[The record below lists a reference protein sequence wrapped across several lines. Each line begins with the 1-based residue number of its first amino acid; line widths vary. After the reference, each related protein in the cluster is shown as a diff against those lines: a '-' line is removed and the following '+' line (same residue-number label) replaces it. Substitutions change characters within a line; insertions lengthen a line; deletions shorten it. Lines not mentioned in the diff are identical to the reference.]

1 MADTSAQHVA
11 EEWVVSQFLP
21 MQFDGEAFAGRKL
34 PLKWGGQFAFDAVS
48 KDGKIVGLIST
59 SAARTAG
66 GKAATAKFQ
75 KLKADAFYLL
85 HVIGAKRLALI
96 FTEESMFLHFEKERK
111 SGRFPPEIEFVFAPL
126 PELIHAKVLAARHA
140 ASVVTSPRRAA

>member
-11 EEWVVSQFLP
+11 EEWVVSRFLCKR
-21 MQFDGEAFAGRKL
+21 FEGETFTGRKL

-48 KDGKIVGLIST
+48 EDGKIVGLIST

-75 KLKADAFYLL
+75 KLKADALYLL
-85 HVIGAKRLALI
+85 HVVGAKRLVMI
-96 FTEESMFLHFEKERK
+96 FTEESMLRHFEKERK
-111 SGRFPPEIEFVFAPL
+111 SGRFPPEIEFVLALL
-126 PELIHAKVLAARHA
+126 PDDIHAQVLSARHS
-140 ASVVTSPRRAA
+140 ASVETSPRIVA